1 MKHNLYLQVLE
12 VRFPFPISLL
22 ECSSVSTGEGSY
34 KGDLWAQDMNK
45 KLWLSQEECSEAS

>member
-34 KGDLWAQDMNK
+34 KGDLWAQDLNK